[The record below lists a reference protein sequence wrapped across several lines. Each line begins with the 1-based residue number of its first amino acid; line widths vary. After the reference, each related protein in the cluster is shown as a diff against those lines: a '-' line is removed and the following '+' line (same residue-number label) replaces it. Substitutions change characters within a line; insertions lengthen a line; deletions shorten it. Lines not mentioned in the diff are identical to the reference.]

1 MDKMI
6 LIINWIIYGGL
17 FFTFFIKLT
26 DQKERDN
33 SRRIAY
39 GLLLLCTLFLSV
51 TLFKE
56 SFVYEQFKPQIKFN
70 IYETIFNG
78 LILFFMWTKV
88 KEDKMFSNLK
98 KK

>member
-6 LIINWIIYGGL
+6 LIFNSIIYGGL

-26 DQKERDN
+26 DEKERDF
-33 SRRIAY
+33 SRKIAY
-39 GLLLLCTLFLSV
+39 GLLMLCTLFFCV

-56 SFVYEQFKPQIKFN
+56 SFVFEGKPQIKFN
-70 IYETIFNG
+70 LIETIFNG
-78 LILFFMWTKV
+78 FILFFMWTKV

>member
-1 MDKMI
+1 MEKMI
-6 LIINWIIYGGL
+6 LIFNSIIYGGL

-26 DQKERDN
+26 DEKERDF
-33 SRRIAY
+33 SRKIAY
-39 GLLLLCTLFLSV
+39 GLLMLCTLFFSV

-56 SFVYEQFKPQIKFN
+56 SFVFEGKQQIKFN
-70 IYETIFNG
+70 LIETIFNG

-88 KEDKMFSNLK
+88 KEDKLFDKLK

>member
-26 DQKERDN
+26 DEKERDFA
-33 SRRIAY
+33 RKIAY
-39 GLLLLCTLFLSV
+39 GLLMLCTLFFSV

-56 SFVYEQFKPQIKFN
+56 SFVFEGNPQIKFN
-70 IYETIFNG
+70 LIQTIFNA

>member
-1 MDKMI
+1 MI

-26 DQKERDN
+26 DEKERDFA
-33 SRRIAY
+33 RKIAY
-39 GLLLLCTLFLSV
+39 GLLMLCTLFFSV
-51 TLFKE
+51 ALFKE
-56 SFVYEQFKPQIKFN
+56 SFVFEGKPQIKFN
-70 IYETIFNG
+70 LIETIFNG

>member
-1 MDKMI
+1 MI

-26 DQKERDN
+26 DEKERDFA
-33 SRRIAY
+33 RKIAY
-39 GLLLLCTLFLSV
+39 GLLMLCTLFFSV

-56 SFVYEQFKPQIKFN
+56 LFVFEGNPQIKFN
-70 IYETIFNG
+70 LIETIFNG

>member
-1 MDKMI
+1 MI
-6 LIINWIIYGGL
+6 LIFNSIIYGGL

-26 DQKERDN
+26 DEKERDF
-33 SRRIAY
+33 SRKIAY
-39 GLLLLCTLFLSV
+39 GLLMLCTLFFSV

-56 SFVYEQFKPQIKFN
+56 SFVYDQYKPQIKFN
-70 IYETIFNG
+70 LIETIFNG

-88 KEDKMFSNLK
+88 KEDKLFDKLK

>member
-6 LIINWIIYGGL
+6 LIINCIIYVGL
-17 FFTFFIKLT
+17 FFTFFLKLT
-26 DQKERDN
+26 DEKELDFARK
-33 SRRIAY
+33 IAY
-39 GLLLLCTLFLSV
+39 GLLMLCTLFFSV

-56 SFVYEQFKPQIKFN
+56 SFVFEGNPQIKFN
-70 IYETIFNG
+70 LIETIFNG